1 MVILQKK
8 KKVSSGASDAAR
20 HLKTFRIIFTE
31 MSILLL

>member
-8 KKVSSGASDAAR
+8 KVSRGASDAAR